1 MVWHAVCVA
10 VAVLLLCCWLCGM
23 VCCCMVCCAAVAWL
37 WPRPRWYPEALPLLG
52 QRLSGLRMGHR
63 LARNRARYLYCYCA
77 WVLDRRVEAMPEA
90 MPHGGCRD
98 ACARTEQGLI
108 RAVPA
113 LGQSAHQLAG
123 MQAGTQQGGRQ
134 QDLRAGAPNT
144 RTCASAWTMV
154 APHGGWRCLRARSMD
169 SVHTHVAE
177 TN

>member
-1 MVWHAVCVA
+1 MVCCVA
-10 VAVLLLCCWLCGM
+10 VAV
-23 VCCCMVCCAAVAWL
+23 AAQAHL
-37 WPRPRWYPEALPLLG
+37 YIYWYPEALPLLG
-52 QRLSGLRMGHR
+52 QRLSSLRIGHQ

-123 MQAGTQQGGRQ
+123 I
-134 QDLRAGAPNT
+134 
-144 RTCASAWTMV
+144 
-154 APHGGWRCLRARSMD
+154 
-169 SVHTHVAE
+169 
-177 TN
+177 